1 MSTEHLDIFFNL
13 FIIIALATA
22 FYNAYQGWYYD
33 NSSQLLL
40 SISLLFSLLAAS
52 IKEVIKRN
60 MVERGN

>member
-1 MSTEHLDIFFNL
+1 MSTKNLGIFFNL
-13 FIIIALATA
+13 FIVIALITA

-52 IKEVIKRN
+52 IKETIKRN
-60 MVERGN
+60 AD